1 MEYNLEVK
9 GTTIACNV
17 TVKQD
22 RSMSA
27 IIGNTPFENIQYDRI
42 SDHQICLIV
51 DGHRIMAWV
60 NPGPEGKTIILG
72 GEHFFIQDKDLLAQT
87 STRKKGLDEGPL
99 VITPP
104 MPAVVV
110 DVLVQ
115 LGDPVEKG
123 DPVVVVSAM
132 KMETTLT
139 APHGGT
145 VTRIG
150 VKQGD
155 KVMPGDILVDIEK
168 GIEKDEQNN
177 PDKEES

>member
-1 MEYNLEVK
+1 
-9 GTTIACNV
+9 
-17 TVKQD
+17 
-22 RSMSA
+22 
-27 IIGNTPFENIQYDRI
+27 
-42 SDHQICLIV
+42 
-51 DGHRIMAWV
+51 
-60 NPGPEGKTIILG
+60 
-72 GEHFFIQDKDLLAQT
+72 
-87 STRKKGLDEGPL
+87 
-99 VITPP
+99 
-104 MPAVVV
+104 
-110 DVLVQ
+110 
-115 LGDPVEKG
+115 DPVEKG

-168 GIEKDEQNN
+168 GIENDEQNN